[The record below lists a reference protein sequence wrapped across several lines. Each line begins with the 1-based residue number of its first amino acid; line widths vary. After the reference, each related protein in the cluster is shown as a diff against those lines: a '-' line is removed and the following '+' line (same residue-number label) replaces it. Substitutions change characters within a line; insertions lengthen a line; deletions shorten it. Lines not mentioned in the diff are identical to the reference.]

1 MFQLAV
7 DAILPNLSTV
17 IFTAA
22 IDSINPCAIGV
33 LILLISTVI
42 ATSQTKRKMIT
53 LGLAYI
59 GAVFVTYLLAGI
71 GLMAF
76 FTTIPQYLAE
86 YISILVGV
94 VIVIAGIVEFK
105 DFFWYGQGFS
115 LAIPPEMAKRIHD
128 YAQNLSVPGMIFLG
142 AFVSAV
148 ELPCTGAPYL
158 AIILVLKQQFDFT
171 ALLLLILY
179 NFIFVLPLLTI
190 LALATA
196 GMKITEIKMWKERNR
211 PYMRLLTGLLLFAL
225 GWMLIFI
232 ANGTINFG

>member
-1 MFQLAV
+1 MAV
-7 DAILPNLSTV
+7 EAILPSLATV
-17 IFTAA
+17 IFTAL

-42 ATSQTKRKMIT
+42 ATAKSKKRMLV

-59 GAVFVTYLLAGI
+59 GAVMVTYFLAGI
-71 GLMAF
+71 GLLFF
-76 FTTIPQYLAE
+76 FTTIPQSVAE
-86 YISILVGV
+86 YISIIVGAI
-94 VIVIAGIVEFK
+94 IVFAGLVEFK

-115 LAIPPEMAKRIHD
+115 LAIAPNMAKKIHE
-128 YAQNLSVPGMIFLG
+128 YSQNLSVPGMIFLG

-158 AIILVLKQQFDFT
+158 AIILVLKEQFDLT
-171 ALLLLILY
+171 ALLLMVLY
-179 NFIFVLPLLTI
+179 NFIFVLPLLII
-190 LALATA
+190 LFLAAA

-211 PYMRLLTGLLLFAL
+211 PYMRLLSGLLLVVL
-225 GWMLIFI
+225 GWVLIFI